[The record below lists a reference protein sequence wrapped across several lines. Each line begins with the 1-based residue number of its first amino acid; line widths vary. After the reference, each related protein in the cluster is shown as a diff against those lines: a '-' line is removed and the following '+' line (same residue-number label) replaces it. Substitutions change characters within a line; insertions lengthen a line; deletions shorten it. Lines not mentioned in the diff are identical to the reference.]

1 MSIPAL
7 IATFAVMAVLDGI
20 WLTLVARDFYR
31 SNIGHLLGETTNWP
45 PAIAFYLIYT
55 VGAWFF
61 ATQAG
66 VDDGSA
72 VTAALRGAAFG
83 FVAYA
88 TYDLTNH
95 ATLRGWP
102 SLVTVVDMAWG
113 TILTATVAGLAAWIT
128 LTFFAG

>member
-1 MSIPAL
+1 
-7 IATFAVMAVLDGI
+7 MAVFDGI

-31 SNIGHLLGETTNWP
+31 SNLGHLIADSTNWA
-45 PAIAFYLIYT
+45 PAIAFYIIYT

-61 ATQAG
+61 ATQPG

-72 VTAALRGAAFG
+72 LTAAGRGAAFG

-95 ATLRGWP
+95 ATMRGWP
-102 SLVTVVDMAWG
+102 TIVTIVDMAWG
-113 TILTATVAGLAAWIT
+113 TFLTAAVAGIAAFIV